1 LLAFGGDMMTKPLIR
16 KDGYF
21 EAQWMKRS
29 PPHPSLPPLGPPV
42 GTYFSRRKDILVFA
56 MVSKMLFPTMLD
68 RFNWERVL
76 NEYLNEGRNTV
87 RSLEVQIN
95 LLW

>member
-1 LLAFGGDMMTKPLIR
+1 MLAFGGDLMTKPLIR
-16 KDGYF
+16 KDGHF

-29 PPHPSLPPLGPPV
+29 PSHPSLPAARSACGHV
-42 GTYFSRRKDILVFA
+42 FSRRKDILVFA
-56 MVSKMLFPTMLD
+56 VVSKKLFPTMLD
-68 RFNWERVL
+68 RFNWERVP
-76 NEYLNEGRNTV
+76 NEYLNEVRNTV